1 MSTIDDLL
9 DAIRQAE
16 SGGNNKAVSRAGA
29 KGPYQFMPSTAREF
43 GLEGDDVFDPVK
55 SRVAA
60 KEKVNGLLD
69 QYGGDTPMAIAA
81 YNLGQGN
88 LRKVGGDYNRVPET
102 KNYVNKVLNLLNPIS
117 TAQADKTPWT
127 EESLLKDLEN
137 NPQPAKSTPWTEEEL
152 LKELQAT
159 GGDTG
164 GGDTGE
170 WQGSVGN
177 ITPESAMSTFL
188 KTAVYD
194 PQKFKDASLG
204 FAMGLGKSAKGVGEF
219 FGGKMTPENQSKWD
233 ALKSEN
239 DKTGVAGS
247 VGQFASSSVPS
258 IFASL
263 ATGGAT
269 IPLIAG
275 QAATGLLTTEGDS
288 KDRVFAAGLAG
299 ALSGFPAARK
309 IFQER
314 VIPNALDSMSR
325 QKIAEMVKSLSD
337 AFNITIPT
345 INTPV
350 ASAPDIA
357 ASVGKFSEGIKPTAA
372 MVTTNP
378 DIADLETLA
387 RLTNKSEFFNQ
398 DSLNKTVI
406 ARLLKLK
413 AMSKKVAD
421 ARLAAVNEITT
432 PMRESAVELARTAG
446 PKQYAGPLREL
457 VTSLKSS
464 PGTRYSKSVK
474 RLTKGAKPF
483 LAKKAKIDPLDIYA
497 YRKELGDALN
507 NTKTLTLDEMA
518 NAAKNSAREA
528 TLLKQATDQGLNNAS
543 EGTWQQYINTHR
555 QGMIPINEG
564 QAWDGVLHKFDVLPQ
579 LGEGVPNITPGAL
592 RRAILAKTYSKSG
605 RDLLTKTGRSEA
617 DKMVNTMNAMERAQS
632 PRAALQGSQTTPLA
646 IALAKKATKL
656 SLPGEL
662 LMLSKELISGQSKI
676 NAATQNPSKLLDLL
690 TSRLSNKRS
699 ISSKYLIPALSAQ
712 INRQKDDR

>member
-1 MSTIDDLL
+1 MSNIDDLL

-16 SGGNNKAVSRAGA
+16 SGGNDKAVSPKGA
-29 KGPYQFMPSTAREF
+29 KGPYQFMPATAREF
-43 GLEGDDVFDPVK
+43 GLKGDEVFDPVK
-55 SRVAA
+55 SRAAA

-102 KNYVNKVLNLLNPIS
+102 KNYVNKVINLLNPIS
-117 TAQADKTPWT
+117 TAKADETPWT
-127 EESLLKDLEN
+127 EEELLKELQIQNSEPVAN
-137 NPQPAKSTPWTEEEL
+137 STPWTEEEL
-152 LKELQAT
+152 LKELQIQNS
-159 GGDTG
+159 GDTE

-177 ITPESAMSTFL
+177 ITPESAMSKL
-188 KTAVYD
+188 LNTAYD
-194 PQKFKDASLG
+194 TSLG
-204 FAMGLGKSAKGVGEF
+204 FAMGLGKPAKGVGEF

-233 ALKSEN
+233 ALRAEN

-247 VGQFASSSVPS
+247 IGEFASSSVPS

-406 ARLLKLK
+406 AGLLKLK

-421 ARLAAVNEITT
+421 ARLAAVNAITT

-457 VTSLKSS
+457 ITSLKSS
-464 PGTRYSKSVK
+464 PGTRYSRSVK

-528 TLLKQATDQGLNNAS
+528 KLLKQATDQGLNNAS

-632 PRAALQGSQTTPLA
+632 PRAALQGSQSTPLA
-646 IALAKKATKL
+646 LALAKKATKL

>member
-16 SGGNNKAVSRAGA
+16 SGGNDKAVSPKGA
-29 KGPYQFMPSTAREF
+29 KGPFQFMPATAREF
-43 GLEGDDVFDPVK
+43 GLKGDEVFDPVK
-55 SRVAA
+55 SRAAA

-102 KNYVNKVLNLLNPIS
+102 KNYVNKVINLLNPIS
-117 TAQADKTPWT
+117 TAKADETPWT
-127 EESLLKDLEN
+127 EEELLKELLIQNSEPVANSTQDSN
-137 NPQPAKSTPWTEEEL
+137 STPWTEEEL

-164 GGDTGE
+164 EWKGSTGR
-170 WQGSVGN
+170 
-177 ITPESAMSTFL
+177 ITPEESTIL
-188 KTAVYD
+188 KD
-194 PQKFKDASLG
+194 SSLG
-204 FAMGLGKSAKGVGEF
+204 FAMGIGKSAKGVGEF
-219 FGGKMTPENQSKWD
+219 FGGKMTPENQTKWD
-233 ALKSEN
+233 ALKAEN
-239 DKTGVAGS
+239 DKTGIAGS
-247 VGQFASSSVPS
+247 VGEIASSSVPY
-258 IFASL
+258 ILASL

-269 IPLIAG
+269 VPLMAG

-288 KDRVFAAGLAG
+288 KDRVFAAVLAG

-309 IFQER
+309 MLQKQI
-314 VIPNALDSMSR
+314 IPNAIDSINQ
-325 QKIAEMVKSLSD
+325 QKIAEMAKSLSGS
-337 AFNITIPT
+337 
-345 INTPV
+345 V
-350 ASAPDIA
+350 ASASDIA
-357 ASVGKFSEGIKPTAA
+357 SSVGKFPSGIKPTAA

-406 ARLLKLK
+406 AGLLK
-413 AMSKKVAD
+413 SKSMPKVVAD
-421 ARLAAVNEITT
+421 ARLAALNSQTT
-432 PMRESAVELARTAG
+432 PIRESAVDLARTAG
-446 PKQYAGPLREL
+446 TKQYAGPLREL
-457 VTSLKSS
+457 IASLKSS

-474 RLTKGAKPF
+474 KLTTGAEPF
-483 LAKKAKIDPLDIYA
+483 LSKKAKIDPLDIYA

-507 NTKTLTLDEMA
+507 NTKTLTMDEMA
-518 NAAKNSAREA
+518 NAARNSTREA
-528 TLLKQATDQGLNNAS
+528 TLLKQATDQGLNDAS
-543 EGTWQQYINTHR
+543 KGTWQQYINTHR

-564 QAWDGVLHKFDVLPQ
+564 QAWDKVLQKFDIAPQ
-579 LGEGVPNITPGAL
+579 LSEGVPNIGPGAL

-605 RDLLTKTGRSEA
+605 RDLLTKAGRSEA
-617 DKMVNTMNAMERAQS
+617 DKMINAMNALERAQS

-646 IALAKKATKL
+646 IALAKKAHKL

-662 LMLSKELISGQSKI
+662 LVLSKDHLNGQSKI
-676 NAATQNPSKLLDLL
+676 NAATQNPSELLDLL

-699 ISSKYLIPALSAQ
+699 MFSKYLTPALSAQ
-712 INRQKDDR
+712 INRQKDGR